1 MEKERNEFLEIDG
14 LYYESDT
21 HEWFHDK
28 ISTQHARKKSV
39 LCGSG
44 EQDDA
49 LDIVCFVIRN
59 KITGEYDRVAVD
71 RPTNE
76 IIFET
81 KILEDLGFFIDKQK
95 VIKRLK

>member
-1 MEKERNEFLEIDG
+1 MSTKRNEYLELDG

-28 ISTQHARKKSV
+28 ISTQYARKKNMTT
-39 LCGSG
+39 SG

-49 LDIVCFVIRN
+49 LDIVCFVIRS
-59 KITGEYDRVAVD
+59 KETGEYDRVAMD
-71 RPTNE
+71 IPTNQ

-81 KILEDLGFFIDKQK
+81 KILEDLCGFIDRQK
-95 VIKRLK
+95 ITKRFK